1 MKDTRNKRKRRSCY
15 HRLRARYIEAQR
27 ARRGNPA
34 ASAATQLLAIF
45 AVVIGRAPLLP
56 ATPVSPRYSPPQ
68 LSPAAGHR
76 TAMARRM
83 GVPARYLD
91 LVLSQDQVPYAVLF
105 NHIRQGGILR
115 RDGMIELRKR
125 IPEAALDWLDYVEKW
140 DRWSELLRCHVAKEQ
155 EDLTDVRVLKSTVR
169 WLEHLRDNAPVQP
182 GTTLETTG
190 GDTDPQKPKT

>member
-1 MKDTRNKRKRRSCY
+1 MKDLRKKRKRRNCY

-27 ARRGNPA
+27 ARRGNPT

-56 ATPVSPRYSPPQ
+56 ATPVSHRYSPPQ
-68 LSPAAGHR
+68 LSPAAAHR

-83 GVPARYLD
+83 GVPVRYLD
-91 LVLSQDQVPYAVLF
+91 LVLSQGQVPYAVLF
-105 NHIRQGGILR
+105 KHIRQGDVLR
-115 RDGMIELRKR
+115 R
-125 IPEAALDWLDYVEKW
+125 
-140 DRWSELLRCHVAKEQ
+140 EQ
-155 EDLTDVRVLKSTVR
+155 DDLTDVRVLKATVR
-169 WLEHLRDNAPVQP
+169 WLEHLKDNAPAQP